1 MCDTFAI
8 LPDLTASKAVLLAKN
23 SDREP
28 NEAQQIVAIPA
39 RSWPAGAEVRCTF
52 ITVPQVRHTFATVL
66 SKPFQMWG
74 AEMGVNE
81 HGLAIGNE
89 AVFAKVPFGKRNDGL
104 TGMDLLRLALERCRT
119 AESAVN
125 TIVAL
130 LERYGQDACGG
141 YTNRDFFY
149 HNSFLI
155 ADPREVWLLETVDR
169 LWAARRITQGAV
181 SISNGLT
188 LDTDYHRLSPAAP
201 AFAKKRGW
209 WDGSGLLPFAR
220 TFSDRF
226 YTRMSNCR
234 VRRQHTLTAARRAGM
249 TARDAMHILRKHN
262 LPDSRFTPAKAT
274 TASICMHATGPW
286 NPSSTTGSM
295 VVELPA
301 DHSPR
306 IWLTGTAY
314 PCISAFKPFR
324 MGSTALHPD
333 QPWNRPG
340 ARPDDSLWWQS
351 ERMARLLAV
360 CWSDYQP
367 ELRNE
372 LEELEREGLAFD
384 WDAPAHVQDSQS
396 QHLVARHLALVKCWQ
411 ERLAPQASSAR
422 WRHPLRSLWPA
433 LQNRQLHR
441 LPAMSGE
448 RARE

>member
-1 MCDTFAI
+1 LAI
-8 LPDLTASKAVLLAKN
+8 LPDLTANGSVIFAKN

-28 NEAQQIVAIPA
+28 NEAQEVVALPA
-39 RSWPAGAEVRCTF
+39 RDWPQGQQVTCTY
-52 ITVPQVRHTFATVL
+52 IAIPQVRHTCAVVL

-89 AVFAKVPFGKRNDGL
+89 AVFTKVPFGKRNDGL
-104 TGMDLLRLALERCRT
+104 TGMDLLRLALERCQT

-141 YTNRDFFY
+141 YTNRSFFY

-169 LWAARRITQGAV
+169 LWAARRIAQGAV

-188 LDTDYHRLSPAAP
+188 LHTDYDRLSPAAP

-209 WDGSGLLPFAR
+209 WDGRGRLPFAR

-234 VRRQHTLTAARRAGM
+234 VRRQLTQTAARGPGLSVQ
-249 TARDAMHILRKHN
+249 DAMRILRQHN
-262 LPDSRFTPAKAT
+262 LPDDRFTPAKAT
-274 TASICMHATGPW
+274 TASVCMHATGPW

-295 VVELPA
+295 VVELPPNGA
-301 DHSPR
+301 PR
-306 IWLTGTAY
+306 IWLTGTSY

-324 MGSTALHPD
+324 VGSACLAAD
-333 QPWNRPG
+333 QTWNRPG
-340 ARPDDSLWWQS
+340 ALPDGSLWWQS
-351 ERMARLLAV
+351 ERMARMLAV
-360 CWSDYQP
+360 CWKAWQP
-367 ELRNE
+367 ALRAELDA
-372 LEELEREGLAFD
+372 LEREGLTFD
-384 WDAPAHVQDSQS
+384 WAAAPEEQDRFSRSLVEKHLGIVQQW
-396 QHLVARHLALVKCWQ
+396 HR
-411 ERLAPQASSAR
+411 RLETVVPRAR

-433 LQNRQLHR
+433 LQQRQLNALQR
-441 LPAMSGE
+441 D
-448 RARE
+448 